1 MLPPH
6 KRRSCRQILNVPWVQ
21 MPQPAD
27 DERVRAWVLEHPQ
40 VRYVDLLLPDQMGI
54 PRGKRV
60 TIEELETIVR
70 DGLLL
75 PASMFA
81 LDVLGG
87 TVQSTGLGFD
97 DGDADR
103 ICLPVAGSLAPV
115 PWLGPEVAQMQ
126 VSMYE
131 HDRRPFHGDPRHVL
145 AGVLR
150 HFADLGLTPVMAVE
164 LEFYLVDRERTA
176 EGCAQPPRQPLSGR
190 REFRTQINSMAD
202 LNQYSTLL
210 AGIDAA
216 ARAQA
221 LPAGT
226 VLAEYGPGQF
236 EVNLRHVPDALTACD
251 HAIRLKRLVRGVALQ
266 HGMEAT
272 FMSKPYREHAGSG
285 AHLHVS
291 LVDSS
296 GRNVFA
302 AEDAAGSEMLRHA
315 IGGLAATI
323 DATMAVCAPSANSYR
338 RFRPEAYVPLTPSW
352 AINNRGV
359 AFRIPHGP
367 PASRR
372 VEHRV
377 AGADANPYLLASV
390 VLAGLH
396 HGLTQ
401 RLDPGAPLAG
411 NAYRDGGATIPL
423 TWPEA
428 LAAFER
434 SDFVRRYLG
443 DAFTDLYAA
452 TRRGEMQ
459 EFNSHIP
466 PLDYAW
472 YLTTS

>member
-1 MLPPH
+1 
-6 KRRSCRQILNVPWVQ
+6 

-27 DERVRAWVLEHPQ
+27 HEQLCAWKAQHAS
-40 VRYVDLLLPDQMGI
+40 VRYVDVLLADQMGI
-54 PRGKRV
+54 LRGKRV
-60 TIEELETIVR
+60 TIEELDSIRR

-87 TVQSTGLGFD
+87 TVQATGLGFD

-103 ICLPVAGSLAPV
+103 ICLPVEGSLAPV

-126 VSMYE
+126 VSMFE

-150 HFADLGLTPVMAVE
+150 RFADLGLAPVMAVE

-176 EGCAQPPRQPLSGR
+176 DGGVQPPRQPRTGR
-190 REFRTQINSMAD
+190 RESRTQINSMAD
-202 LNQYSTLL
+202 LNEYSALL
-210 AGIDAA
+210 AAIDAA
-216 ARAQA
+216 ARAQSV
-221 LPAGT
+221 PAGT

-236 EVNLRHVPDALTACD
+236 EVNLHHVPDALTACD

-266 HGMEAT
+266 HGVEAT
-272 FMSKPYREHAGSG
+272 FMPKPYRDHAGSG

-291 LVDSS
+291 LVD
-296 GRNVFA
+296 GAGHNVFA
-302 AEDAAGSEMLRHA
+302 SDEAAGSLELRHA

-323 DATMAVCAPSANSYR
+323 DATMAVCAPTANSYR
-338 RFRPEAYVPLTPSW
+338 RYRPEAYVPLNPSW
-352 AINNRGV
+352 AVNNRGV
-359 AFRIPHGP
+359 AFRIPHGA

-377 AGADANPYLLASV
+377 AGADANPYLLAAI
-390 VLAGLH
+390 VLAGMH
-396 HGLTQ
+396 HGLAR
-401 RLDPGAPLAG
+401 RLDPGPPLAG
-411 NAYRDGGATIPL
+411 NAYRDTRATIPL

-428 LAAFER
+428 LATFEQ
-434 SDFVRRYLG
+434 SAFVREYFG
-443 DAFTDLYAA
+443 DTFTELYVN
-452 TRRGEMQ
+452 TRRGEMR
-459 EFNSHIP
+459 EFNSHVP
-466 PLDYAW
+466 ALDYAW

>member
-1 MLPPH
+1 
-6 KRRSCRQILNVPWVQ
+6 
-21 MPQPAD
+21 MPQLAEDAP
-27 DERVRAWVLEHPQ
+27 VRAWLAEHPQ
-40 VRYVDLLLPDQMGI
+40 VRFIDLLLPDQMGI

-60 TIEELETIVR
+60 TASELEAISR

-103 ICLPVAGSLAPV
+103 ICLPVDGSLAPV
-115 PWLGPEVAQMQ
+115 PWLGSEVAQMQ

-145 AGVLR
+145 AGVLCR
-150 HFADLGLTPVMAVE
+150 LRELGLTPVMAVE

-176 EGCAQPPRQPLSGR
+176 EGNAQPPRQPLSGR

-202 LNQYSTLL
+202 LNEYSTLL
-210 AGIDAA
+210 AAIDTAA
-216 ARAQA
+216 HAQS

-236 EVNLRHVPDALTACD
+236 EVNLHHVPDALAACD
-251 HAIRLKRLVRGVALQ
+251 HAIRLKRLVRGVALA

-272 FMSKPYREHAGSG
+272 FMAKPYREHAGSG

-291 LVDSS
+291 LIDSE

-302 AEDAAGSEMLRHA
+302 AEDAAGSERLRHA

-323 DATMAVCAPSANSYR
+323 DASMAVCAPTANSFR
-338 RFRPEAYVPLTPSW
+338 RFQPEAYVPLNPSW

-359 AFRIPHGP
+359 AFRIPHGS

-377 AGADANPYLLASV
+377 AGADANPYLLAAI
-390 VLAGLH
+390 VLAGMH
-396 HGLTQ
+396 HGLSR

-411 NAYRDGGATIPL
+411 NAYRDNRPTIPL

-434 SDFVRRYLG
+434 SSFVREYFG
-443 DAFTDLYAA
+443 DAFTDLYAG

-459 EFNSHIP
+459 EFNAHVS